1 MSQETNNDE
10 QNSANDEATVDQ
22 TTDQSTV
29 DPLRADP
36 LRADPSKTDESTSE
50 NAKATLDEVN
60 AEIEAEL
67 MDDMDAEQEPAQP
80 VSEKLLEQVAK
91 ANDQV
96 LRVQAEMQNVR
107 RRAERDV
114 ESAHK
119 FALDKFAADLLPVV
133 DNLERALAAIDSE
146 DEGQKSVAEG
156 IELTLKTF
164 MDVLVRFKIEAID
177 PAGQPFDADLHQAVS
192 MVPNP
197 DLEANT
203 VMDVFQKGYT
213 LNGRLVRPAMVV
225 VSQG

>member
-1 MSQETNNDE
+1 MSDETNKD
-10 QNSANDEATVDQ
+10 SSAANDQAESAEIKNE
-22 TTDQSTV
+22 QSK
-29 DPLRADP
+29 AEQ
-36 LRADPSKTDESTSE
+36 SKEE
-50 NAKATLDEVN
+50 LN

-67 MDDMDAEQEPAQP
+67 LDEIEAEQEEQQP
-80 VSEKLLEQVAK
+80 VSEHLLEQVAK

-133 DNLERALAAIDSE
+133 DNLERALAAIDAA

-156 IELTLKTF
+156 LELTLKSF
-164 MDVLVRFKIEAID
+164 VEVLARYKIEAID
-177 PAGQPFDADLHQAVS
+177 PAGQPFDAELHQAVS
-192 MVPNP
+192 ILPNP

>member
-1 MSQETNNDE
+1 MSDETNKD
-10 QNSANDEATVDQ
+10 SSAANDQAERAEIENEQ
-22 TTDQSTV
+22 TTAEQRTVEQS
-29 DPLRADP
+29 
-36 LRADPSKTDESTSE
+36 KDE
-50 NAKATLDEVN
+50 LN

-67 MDDMDAEQEPAQP
+67 LDEIEAEQEEQQPA
-80 VSEKLLEQVAK
+80 SEQLLEQVAK

-133 DNLERALAAIDSE
+133 DNLERALAAIDAA

-156 IELTLKTF
+156 LELTLKSF
-164 MDVLVRFKIEAID
+164 MEVLARYKIEAID
-177 PAGQPFDADLHQAVS
+177 PAGQPFDAELHQAVS

>member
-1 MSQETNNDE
+1 VSDETNKD
-10 QNSANDEATVDQ
+10 SSAANDQAESAEIENEQ
-22 TTDQSTV
+22 TTAEQRTVEQS
-29 DPLRADP
+29 
-36 LRADPSKTDESTSE
+36 KDE
-50 NAKATLDEVN
+50 LN

-67 MDDMDAEQEPAQP
+67 LDEIEAEQEEQP
-80 VSEKLLEQVAK
+80 GSEQLLEQVAK

-96 LRVQAEMQNVR
+96 LRVQAEMQNMR

-119 FALDKFAADLLPVV
+119 FALDKFAADLLPIV
-133 DNLERALAAIDSE
+133 DNLERALAAIDAA

-156 IELTLKTF
+156 LELTLKSF
-164 MDVLVRFKIEAID
+164 MEVLVRYKIEAID
-177 PAGQPFDADLHQAVS
+177 PAGQPFDAELHQAVS

>member
-1 MSQETNNDE
+1 MSDETNKD
-10 QNSANDEATVDQ
+10 SSAANDQAESAEIKNE
-22 TTDQSTV
+22 QSK
-29 DPLRADP
+29 AEQ
-36 LRADPSKTDESTSE
+36 SKEE
-50 NAKATLDEVN
+50 LN

-67 MDDMDAEQEPAQP
+67 LDEIEAEQEEQQP
-80 VSEKLLEQVAK
+80 VSEQLLEQVAK

-133 DNLERALAAIDSE
+133 DNLERALAAIDTA

-156 IELTLKTF
+156 LELTMKSF
-164 MDVLVRFKIEAID
+164 VEVLARYKIEAID
-177 PAGQPFDADLHQAVS
+177 PAGQPFDAELHQAVS

>member
-1 MSQETNNDE
+1 MSDETNKD
-10 QNSANDEATVDQ
+10 SSAANDQAESAEIKNE
-22 TTDQSTV
+22 QSK
-29 DPLRADP
+29 AEQ
-36 LRADPSKTDESTSE
+36 SKEE
-50 NAKATLDEVN
+50 LN

-67 MDDMDAEQEPAQP
+67 LDEIEAEQEEQQP
-80 VSEKLLEQVAK
+80 VSEQLLEQVAK

-133 DNLERALAAIDSE
+133 DNLERALAAIDTA

-156 IELTLKTF
+156 LELTLKSF
-164 MDVLVRFKIEAID
+164 VEVLVRYKIEAID
-177 PAGQPFDADLHQAVS
+177 PAGQPFDAELHQAVS

>member
-1 MSQETNNDE
+1 MSEDTDIDKKTA
-10 QNSANDEATVDQ
+10 ANDEPQGSPA
-22 TTDQSTV
+22 
-29 DPLRADP
+29 
-36 LRADPSKTDESTSE
+36 SE
-50 NAKATLDEVN
+50 NGEATLDEVN

-67 MDDMDAEQEPAQP
+67 MDNMDAEAAEQEQQSETEQLKAQ
-80 VSEKLLEQVAK
+80 LAT

-133 DNLERALAAIDSE
+133 DNLERALASIDSA
-146 DEGQKSVAEG
+146 DEGQKAVAEG
-156 IELTLKTF
+156 LELTLKSF
-164 MDVLVRFKIEAID
+164 MELLARHKIEAVD
-177 PAGQPFDADLHQAVS
+177 PAGQPFDAELHQAVS

-197 DLEANT
+197 DLEHNT

-225 VSQG
+225 VSQA

>member
-1 MSQETNNDE
+1 MSDETNKD
-10 QNSANDEATVDQ
+10 SSAANDQAESAEIKNE
-22 TTDQSTV
+22 QSK
-29 DPLRADP
+29 AEQ
-36 LRADPSKTDESTSE
+36 SKEE
-50 NAKATLDEVN
+50 LN

-67 MDDMDAEQEPAQP
+67 LDEIEAEQEEQQP
-80 VSEKLLEQVAK
+80 VSEQLLEQVAK

-133 DNLERALAAIDSE
+133 DNLERALAAIDTA

-156 IELTLKTF
+156 LELTLKSF
-164 MDVLVRFKIEAID
+164 VEVLARYKIEAID
-177 PAGQPFDADLHQAVS
+177 PAGQPFDAELHQAVS